1 MPVPTGASDVNTPTA
16 TLGTTLRY
24 IIAGGPSK
32 DGLPHRVLAEL
43 DAREAAAER
52 LIGWTQFAVVVFF
65 ASLYAIA
72 PRATGATGAN
82 FVPLALA
89 AYFAFTVIRLWLS
102 YRMTLPEWFLLISI
116 GVDVALICGLM
127 FSFHL
132 QYDQP
137 AAFYLKAPTL
147 LYMFIFIG
155 VRTLRVDPRFVLT
168 TGIAF
173 AVGWLGLVVYALTTD
188 MGDIHVTRDFVAY
201 LTSNTILI
209 GAEIDKMLTIL
220 GVTAILTIAIYR
232 GRQVLFDAIRSN
244 AAEQDLRQFFAPEV
258 ASSITE
264 AETLPSAGRGEAR
277 ATAIMFVDVRGFTL
291 TAETLDPEAVI
302 AILCLYHETALQVI
316 EQHGGQVDK
325 FLGDGILATFG
336 AVHDSQTYAADALRA
351 AQAVIAAMDALRAEF
366 SDLGWPRPFAVGAS
380 VACGTVTV
388 GVVGAR
394 GRLEFTVIGN
404 AVNLAAKLESAN
416 KPQQTRA
423 LTDGDSY
430 ALALAQGFE
439 GISLPVRPAQA
450 LTGLARTV
458 DVVVLA

>member
-1 MPVPTGASDVNTPTA
+1 MPA
-16 TLGTTLRY
+16 
-24 IIAGGPSK
+24 
-32 DGLPHRVLAEL
+32 RVLAEL

-52 LIGWTQFAVVVFF
+52 LIGWTQLCVVVFF
-65 ASLYAIA
+65 AALYTIA
-72 PRATGATGAN
+72 PRATGATGQN
-82 FVPLALA
+82 YVPETLAV
-89 AYFAFTVIRLWLS
+89 YFAFTVLRLALS

-116 GVDVALICGLM
+116 GVDVALLCGLI

-132 QYDQP
+132 QYSQP
-137 AAFYLKAPTL
+137 AAFYLKAPTM

-173 AVGWLGLVVYALTTD
+173 AVGWLGLLTYALMTD
-188 MGDIHVTRDFVAY
+188 MGDMWITRDFVAY
-201 LTSNTILI
+201 LTSNSILI

-220 GVTAILTIAIYR
+220 GVTTILTLALYR
-232 GRQVLFDAIRSN
+232 GRQVLFDAIKSN

-264 AETLPSAGRGEAR
+264 ADAMPRAGRGEAR
-277 ATAIMFVDVRGFTL
+277 TAAILFVDVRGFTP
-291 TAETLDPEAVI
+291 TAETLDPQAVI
-302 AILCLYHETALQVI
+302 AILTRYHEISLEII

-336 AVHDSQTYAADALRA
+336 AVHDSPTQAADALRA
-351 AQAVIAAMDALRAEF
+351 ARAVIAAMDAARPDFAA
-366 SDLGWPRPFAVGAS
+366 LGWPRPFDIGAS

-404 AVNLAAKLESAN
+404 AVNRAAKLESAN
-416 KPQQTRA
+416 KTQATRA
-423 LTDGDSY
+423 LTDAETY
-430 ALALAQGFE
+430 ALARAQGFDDPT
-439 GISLPVRPAQA
+439 LPVHRGQTLP
-450 LTGLARTV
+450 GLARTV
-458 DVVVLA
+458 DIVVLV

>member
-1 MPVPTGASDVNTPTA
+1 MTTA
-16 TLGTTLRY
+16 ISLTSTLRY
-24 IIAGGPSK
+24 VLTGGPSRE
-32 DGLPHRVLAEL
+32 GLPARVLAEL
-43 DAREAAAER
+43 DAREASAER
-52 LIGWTQFAVVVFF
+52 LIGWVQLFVVVFF

-82 FVPLALA
+82 YVPETLA
-89 AYFAFTVIRLWLS
+89 AYFAFTLLRLVLS
-102 YRMTLPEWFLLISI
+102 YRTTLPEWFLLVSI
-116 GVDVALICGLM
+116 GVDVALLCGLI

-173 AVGWLGLVVYALTTD
+173 AVGWLGLLAYALMTD
-188 MGDIHVTRDFVAY
+188 MGDMRITRDFVAY
-201 LTSNTILI
+201 LTSNSILI

-220 GVTAILTIAIYR
+220 GVTAILTISLYR

-258 ASSITE
+258 AQSITAAE
-264 AETLPSAGRGEAR
+264 AMPSAGHGEAR
-277 ATAIMFVDVRGFTL
+277 AAAILFVDVRGFTP
-291 TAETLDPEAVI
+291 TAETLTPEAVI
-302 AILCLYHETALQVI
+302 AILTRYHELSLQVI

-336 AVHDSQTYAADALRA
+336 AVHDSATYAADALRA
-351 AQAVIAAMDALRAEF
+351 AQDVVRACEAARPGFAA
-366 SDLGWPRPFAVGAS
+366 LGWPRDFAVGAS

-394 GRLEFTVIGN
+394 GRLEFTVIGT
-404 AVNLAAKLESAN
+404 AVNLAAKLERAN
-416 KPQQTRA
+416 KTQATRA
-423 LTDGDSY
+423 LTDAGTH
-430 ALALAQGFE
+430 ALALHQGYAE
-439 GISLPVRPAQA
+439 ANLPVRRAQS
-450 LTGLARTV
+450 LPGLARPV

>member
-1 MPVPTGASDVNTPTA
+1 VTNPPI
-16 TLGTTLRY
+16 TLGSTLRY

-32 DGLPHRVLAEL
+32 DGMPARVMAEL

-52 LIGWTQFAVVVFF
+52 LIGWAQLFVVVFF
-65 ASLYAIA
+65 ASLYSIA

-82 FVPLALA
+82 FVPLVLAL
-89 AYFAFTVIRLWLS
+89 YFAFTVLRLGLS
-102 YRMTLPEWFLLISI
+102 YRVTLPEWFLLISI
-116 GVDVALICGLM
+116 GVDVALLCGLI

-132 QYDQP
+132 QYSQP

-173 AVGWLGLVVYALTTD
+173 AAGWSALVAYALLTD
-188 MGDIHVTRDFVAY
+188 MGDMRITRDFVAY
-201 LTSNTILI
+201 LTSNSILI

-220 GVTAILTIAIYR
+220 GVTGILTIALYR
-232 GRQVLFDAIRSN
+232 GREVLFDAVKSS
-244 AAEQDLRQFFAPEV
+244 AAEQDLRLFFAPEV
-258 ASSITE
+258 AQSITGAE
-264 AETLPSAGRGEAR
+264 ALPSAGRGEAR
-277 ATAIMFVDVRGFTL
+277 AAAILFVDVRGFTR
-291 TAETLDPEAVI
+291 TAETLPPDAVI
-302 AILCLYHETALQVI
+302 AILTRYHEVALHAI

-336 AVHDSQTYAADALRA
+336 AVQDSATYAADALRA
-351 AQAVIAAMDALRAEF
+351 AQAVIAAMEAAGPDFAA
-366 SDLGWPRPFAVGAS
+366 LGWPRAFDVGAS
-380 VACGTVTV
+380 AACGTVTV

-404 AVNLAAKLESAN
+404 AVNLAAKLEAAN
-416 KPQQTRA
+416 KAQGTRA
-423 LTDGDSY
+423 LTDGETY
-430 ALALAQGFE
+430 ALAQTHGYENAG
-439 GISLPVRPAQA
+439 LPVRPAQA
-450 LTGLARTV
+450 LAGLARAV